1 MLEQLTLAF
10 KVIGDGLDSL
20 KKIDAQIDALKNSM
34 NNAKNSINSA
44 FSGLKS
50 KINSVKQSIISFKNK
65 ISSTFSALKAKIVAN
80 FPAISKLRNGFIG
93 LRRGLGNFGNYA
105 QQQFQN
111 SQNKASSFWR
121 ILRRIAATLAAG
133 FTIKTAIEG
142 AGNIE
147 QYRNTLETVLKDS
160 DMARKKLAWA
170 SRFANKTPF
179 ETEEVVGGMT
189 KLQSYGIEGDRILKT
204 TNRTYLEMIGDM
216 ASGMGK
222 SFDQA
227 IEAIA
232 DARTGE
238 LERLKEFGITK
249 NMIAEFGKS
258 KGLEI
263 FNSKGQINDLEL
275 FNKTLFEMMDSRF
288 GGAMEKQAK
297 TFKGGLSTISG
308 AAKSALSTLAGV
320 NEFGDIVENSP
331 FQILRD
337 KVIIPFA
344 NTLVRLQEDGTFTR
358 WAENLS
364 NIFGEIINVGGKVID
379 FIVKWKEVLIPLAS
393 AFTGMLV
400 IHEVVKGIGALKN
413 AMSFT
418 MNSYMLAIGAAI
430 TIGVLL
436 YRNWDLI
443 KAKLATLWGSI
454 KAFGVK
460 IKDFFIKIWE
470 KIKSFGKALWD
481 LGKKM
486 FMLFTPFGLI
496 ITIGKLVIENW
507 DLIKAKLAALWG
519 SIKAFGVKIKDFFV
533 KIWEKIKAF
542 GKALWDI
549 GKKMFMLFT
558 PFGLIIRVGKLII
571 ENWDLIKA
579 KLAALWGSIKAF
591 GVKIKDFFVKI
602 WEKIKAFGKA
612 LWDIGKK
619 MFMLFTPFGLIIRVG
634 KLIIENWDLIKA
646 KLAALWGSI
655 KAFGVKIK
663 DFFIKIW
670 EKIKDFGKALW
681 DVGKKMFMLFTPF
694 GLIITIGKLVIENWD
709 LIKAKFKELGSYL
722 YNKILDIG
730 NFFVGLR
737 DKAVDIFFKLIDKL
751 KEVWETMKST
761 AASAFDFI
769 LDYVAKIWENI
780 KGFFSNLGQK
790 IKSLPG
796 ISWFFDDSGE
806 KKATTERVYFEDTPV
821 VDGTHKTGLDYVPFD
836 GYIAELHKGE
846 RVLTAEE
853 NNAYSSTESNEFSN
867 TSNSVNT
874 KNSNKSDKKVIL
886 NLTINMPTTKAET
899 DWNRVGEIIVEK
911 LEDFMLQNEIA
922 KGDI

>member
-1 MLEQLTLAF
+1 
-10 KVIGDGLDSL
+10 
-20 KKIDAQIDALKNSM
+20 
-34 NNAKNSINSA
+34 
-44 FSGLKS
+44 
-50 KINSVKQSIISFKNK
+50 
-65 ISSTFSALKAKIVAN
+65 
-80 FPAISKLRNGFIG
+80 
-93 LRRGLGNFGNYA
+93 
-105 QQQFQN
+105 
-111 SQNKASSFWR
+111 
-121 ILRRIAATLAAG
+121 
-133 FTIKTAIEG
+133 
-142 AGNIE
+142 
-147 QYRNTLETVLKDS
+147 
-160 DMARKKLAWA
+160 
-170 SRFANKTPF
+170 
-179 ETEEVVGGMT
+179 
-189 KLQSYGIEGDRILKT
+189 
-204 TNRTYLEMIGDM
+204 MIGDM

-263 FNSKGQINDLEL
+263 FNNKGQINDLEL

-308 AAKSALSTLAGV
+308 ATKSALSTLAGV

-418 MNSYMLAIGAAI
+418 MNPYMLAIGAAI

-470 KIKSFGKALWD
+470 KIKAFGKALWD
-481 LGKKM
+481 VGKKM

-519 SIKAFGVKIKDFFV
+519 SIKAFGVKIKDFFI
-533 KIWEKIKAF
+533 KIWEKIKA
-542 GKALWDI
+542 
-549 GKKMFMLFT
+549 
-558 PFGLIIRVGKLII
+558 
-571 ENWDLIKA
+571 
-579 KLAALWGSIKAF
+579 
-591 GVKIKDFFVKI
+591 
-602 WEKIKAFGKA
+602 
-612 LWDIGKK
+612 
-619 MFMLFTPFGLIIRVG
+619 
-634 KLIIENWDLIKA
+634 
-646 KLAALWGSI
+646 
-655 KAFGVKIK
+655 
-663 DFFIKIW
+663 
-670 EKIKDFGKALW
+670 FGKALW

-694 GLIITIGKLVIENWD
+694 GLIITVGKLIIENWD
-709 LIKAKFKELGSYL
+709 LIKAKFAELGSYL
-722 YNKILDIG
+722 YNKIIDIG
-730 NFFVGLR
+730 NFFIGLK
-737 DKAVDIFFKLIDKL
+737 DKVVDVFFNLIDKL

-769 LDYVAKIWENI
+769 LDYVAKIWESI
-780 KGFFSNLGQK
+780 KGFFSGLGEK

-796 ISWFFDDSGE
+796 ISWFFSDS
-806 KKATTERVYFEDTPV
+806 KKKNTNSPMI
-821 VDGTHKTGLDYVPFD
+821 DGTHKTGLDYVPFD
-836 GYIAELHKGE
+836 GYIAELHRGE

-853 NNAYSSTESNEFSN
+853 NNVYSSAESNEFSN

-874 KNSNKSDKKVIL
+874 KNSNKSDKKIIL
-886 NLTINMPTTKAET
+886 NLTVNMSGTKEM
-899 DWNRVGEIIVEK
+899 DWNRIGEMIVEK
-911 LEDFMLQNEIA
+911 LEDLMLQNEIA
-922 KGDI
+922 KGEI

>member
-1 MLEQLTLAF
+1 MLEQLSLVF
-10 KVIGDGLDSL
+10 KVVGNGQVTLNQISSQIGN
-20 KKIDAQIDALKNSM
+20 LKNNMS
-34 NNAKNSINSA
+34 NFKNSVSSTFGN
-44 FSGLKS
+44 LKS
-50 KINSVKQSIISFKNK
+50 SIGSVKQSLVAFKNK
-65 ISSTFSALKAKIVAN
+65 ISTTFNALKAKITAN
-80 FPAISKLRNGFIG
+80 FPAIGKIRNGFIS
-93 LRRGLGNFGNYA
+93 LRRSLGNFGNYA
-105 QQQFQN
+105 QQQFQK
-111 SQNKASSFWR
+111 SKEKASTLLSV
-121 ILRRIAATLAAG
+121 LKRIATALAAG
-133 FTIKTAIEG
+133 FTIKTAIDG
-142 AGNIE
+142 AGNIG

-160 DMARKKLAWA
+160 DTARRKLAWA
-170 SRFANKTPF
+170 SRFANRTPF
-179 ETEEVVGGMT
+179 ETNEVLSGMT
-189 KLQSYGIEGDRILKT
+189 KLQSYGIEGDRVLKT

-263 FNSKGQINDLEL
+263 FNNKGQINDLEL

-308 AAKSALSTLAGV
+308 ATKSALSTLAGV

-418 MNSYMLAIGAAI
+418 MNPYMLAIGAAI

-470 KIKSFGKALWD
+470 KIKA
-481 LGKKM
+481 
-486 FMLFTPFGLI
+486 
-496 ITIGKLVIENW
+496 
-507 DLIKAKLAALWG
+507 
-519 SIKAFGVKIKDFFV
+519 
-533 KIWEKIKAF
+533 
-542 GKALWDI
+542 
-549 GKKMFMLFT
+549 
-558 PFGLIIRVGKLII
+558 
-571 ENWDLIKA
+571 
-579 KLAALWGSIKAF
+579 
-591 GVKIKDFFVKI
+591 
-602 WEKIKAFGKA
+602 
-612 LWDIGKK
+612 
-619 MFMLFTPFGLIIRVG
+619 
-634 KLIIENWDLIKA
+634 
-646 KLAALWGSI
+646 
-655 KAFGVKIK
+655 
-663 DFFIKIW
+663 
-670 EKIKDFGKALW
+670 FGKALW

-709 LIKAKFKELGSYL
+709 LIKAKFAELGSYL
-722 YNKILDIG
+722 YNKIIDIG
-730 NFFVGLR
+730 NFFIGLK
-737 DKAVDIFFKLIDKL
+737 DKVVDVFFNLIDKL

-769 LDYVAKIWENI
+769 VAKIWESI
-780 KGFFSNLGQK
+780 KGFFSGLGEK

-796 ISWFFDDSGE
+796 ISWFFSDSE
-806 KKATTERVYFEDTPV
+806 KKNTNVPMI
-821 VDGTHKTGLDYVPFD
+821 DGTHKTGLDYVPFD
-836 GYIAELHKGE
+836 GYIAELHRGE

-853 NNAYSSTESNEFSN
+853 NNAYSSSESNEFSN

-874 KNSNKSDKKVIL
+874 KNSNKSDKKIIL
-886 NLTINMPTTKAET
+886 NLTVNMSGTKEM
-899 DWNRVGEIIVEK
+899 DWNRIGEMIVEK
-911 LEDFMLQNEIA
+911 LEDLMLQNEIA
-922 KGDI
+922 KGEI

>member
-20 KKIDAQIDALKNSM
+20 KKIDAQIDALKNNMS
-34 NNAKNSINSA
+34 NAKNSISSA
-44 FSGLKS
+44 FSSL
-50 KINSVKQSIISFKNK
+50 KNK
-65 ISSTFSALKAKIVAN
+65 ISSVKQNLTNLKSKISSTFNTLKTKIIAN
-80 FPAISKLRNGFIG
+80 FPIISRLKNGFKG
-93 LRRGLGNFGNYA
+93 LKRRLGNFGNYA
-105 QQQFQN
+105 QQQFEN
-111 SQNKASSFWR
+111 SKNKANTF
-121 ILRRIAATLAAG
+121 LGVLKRIATTLAAG

-142 AGNIE
+142 AANIE
-147 QYRNTLETVLKDS
+147 QYRNTLETVLKDPNV
-160 DMARKKLAWA
+160 ARKKLAWA

-227 IEAIA
+227 IEAVA

-344 NTLVRLQEDGTFTR
+344 NTLVKLQEDGTFTR

-364 NIFGEIINVGGKVID
+364 NIFGEIINIGGKVID

-393 AFTGMLV
+393 AIAGIFV
-400 IHEVVKGIGALKN
+400 INKIIVLIGALKT
-413 AMSFT
+413 ALAGFSF
-418 MNSYMLAIGAAI
+418 NPIMLGIGAVIA
-430 TIGVLL
+430 IGVLL

-443 KAKLATLWGSI
+443 KAKLAALWERI
-454 KAFGVK
+454 KAFG
-460 IKDFFIKIWE
+460 
-470 KIKSFGKALWD
+470 A
-481 LGKKM
+481 
-486 FMLFTPFGLI
+486 
-496 ITIGKLVIENW
+496 
-507 DLIKAKLAALWG
+507 
-519 SIKAFGVKIKDFFV
+519 KIKDFFV

-558 PFGLIIRVGKLII
+558 PFGLII
-571 ENWDLIKA
+571 
-579 KLAALWGSIKAF
+579 
-591 GVKIKDFFVKI
+591 
-602 WEKIKAFGKA
+602 
-612 LWDIGKK
+612 
-619 MFMLFTPFGLIIRVG
+619 
-634 KLIIENWDLIKA
+634 
-646 KLAALWGSI
+646 
-655 KAFGVKIK
+655 
-663 DFFIKIW
+663 
-670 EKIKDFGKALW
+670 
-681 DVGKKMFMLFTPF
+681 
-694 GLIITIGKLVIENWD
+694 TIGKLVIENWD
-709 LIKAKFKELGSYL
+709 LIKAKFSELAGYL
-722 YNKILDIG
+722 YNKIIDIG
-730 NFFVGLR
+730 NFFIGLK

-751 KEVWETMKST
+751 KEVWEIMKST

-806 KKATTERVYFEDTPV
+806 KKTTTERVYFEDTPV
-821 VDGTHKTGLDYVPFD
+821 IDGTHKTGLDYVPFD

-853 NNAYSSTESNEFSN
+853 NNAYSNVENNSFSDIKSST
-867 TSNSVNT
+867 NT
-874 KNSNKSDKKVIL
+874 KNSNKTDKRVIL
-886 NLTINMPTTKAET
+886 NLTINMPTTTKAET

>member
-34 NNAKNSINSA
+34 NNTKNSISSA
-44 FSGLKS
+44 FSSLKN
-50 KINSVKQSIISFKNK
+50 KISSVKQSIVNFKNK
-65 ISSTFSALKAKIVAN
+65 IKSTFNTVKAKIIAN
-80 FPAISKLRNGFIG
+80 FPVISKLRSGFNG
-93 LRRGLGNFGNYA
+93 LRNRIGRFGNYA
-105 QQQFQN
+105 QRQFEASQQ
-111 SQNKASSFWR
+111 KANTFFG
-121 ILRRIAATLAAG
+121 IIKRIAGALAAG

-142 AGNIE
+142 AANIE
-147 QYRNTLETVLKDS
+147 QYRNTLETVLKDPN
-160 DMARKKLAWA
+160 MARKKLAWA
-170 SRFANKTPF
+170 NRFANKTPF

-227 IEAIA
+227 IEAVA

-249 NMIAEFGKS
+249 NMIADFGKS

-263 FNSKGQINDLEL
+263 FNNKGQIKDMEL

-308 AAKSALSTLAGV
+308 AMKSTLSTLAGV

-344 NTLVRLQEDGTFTR
+344 NTLVRLQEDGTFTK
-358 WAENLS
+358 WAENIS
-364 NIFGEIINVGGKVID
+364 NVFGEIINVGGKVID

-418 MNSYMLAIGAAI
+418 MNPYMLAIGAAI

-443 KAKLATLWGSI
+443 KAKLISL
-454 KAFGVK
+454 
-460 IKDFFIKIWE
+460 WE
-470 KIKSFGKALWD
+470 KIKGFVKVFL
-481 LGKKM
+481 
-486 FMLFTPFGLI
+486 LFSGIGLI
-496 ITIGKLVIENW
+496 IKLGQLLVKNW
-507 DLIKAKLAALWG
+507 DLIKAKLASLW
-519 SIKAFGVKIKDFFV
+519 A
-533 KIWEKIKAF
+533 KIKAF
-542 GKALWDI
+542 AKVLWDI
-549 GKKMFMLFT
+549 GKKIFMWLS
-558 PFGLIIRVGKLII
+558 PIGLIITVGKLII
-571 ENWDLIKA
+571 ENWDLIK
-579 KLAALWGSIKAF
+579 
-591 GVKIKDFFVKI
+591 
-602 WEKIKAFGKA
+602 GKFA
-612 LWDIGKK
+612 
-619 MFMLFTPFGLIIRVG
+619 
-634 KLIIENWDLIKA
+634 
-646 KLAALWGSI
+646 
-655 KAFGVKIK
+655 
-663 DFFIKIW
+663 
-670 EKIKDFGKALW
+670 
-681 DVGKKMFMLFTPF
+681 
-694 GLIITIGKLVIENWD
+694 
-709 LIKAKFKELGSYL
+709 ELGSYL
-722 YNKILDIG
+722 YNKIIDIG
-730 NFFVGLR
+730 NFFIGLK
-737 DKAVDIFFKLIDKL
+737 DKVVDVFFNLIDKL
-751 KEVWETMKST
+751 KEVWETMKSN

-769 LDYVAKIWENI
+769 LDYVAEIWKNI
-780 KGFFSNLGQK
+780 KGFFSNLGEK

-796 ISWFFDDSGE
+796 ISWFFDDSRE
-806 KKATTERVYFEDTPV
+806 KKTKERVYFEDTPV
-821 VDGTHKTGLDYVPFD
+821 IDGTHKTGLDYVPFD

-853 NNAYSSTESNEFSN
+853 NNAYSNVENNSFSDIKSST
-867 TSNSVNT
+867 NT
-874 KNSNKSDKKVIL
+874 KNSNKTDKKVIL

>member
-34 NNAKNSINSA
+34 NNAKNSISSA
-44 FSGLKS
+44 FNGLKS
-50 KINSVKQSIISFKNK
+50 KINSVKQSIVNFKNK
-65 ISSTFSALKAKIVAN
+65 ISSTFSALKAKIMAN

-111 SQNKASSFWR
+111 SKEKANSF
-121 ILRRIAATLAAG
+121 LGVLKRIAATLAAG
-133 FTIKTAIEG
+133 FTLKTAIEG

-160 DMARKKLAWA
+160 NMARKKLAWA

-227 IEAIA
+227 IEAVA

-263 FNSKGQINDLEL
+263 FNNKGQIQDLEL
-275 FNKTLFEMMDSRF
+275 FNKTLFEMMNSRF

-297 TFKGGLSTISG
+297 TFRGGLSTISG

-344 NTLVRLQEDGTFTR
+344 NTLIKLQENGTFTR

-393 AFTGMLV
+393 AIAGIFV
-400 IHEVVKGIGALKN
+400 INKIIVLIGALKT
-413 AMSFT
+413 ALAGFSF
-418 MNSYMLAIGAAI
+418 NPIMLGIGAVIA
-430 TIGVLL
+430 IGVLL

-443 KAKLATLWGSI
+443 KAKLISL
-454 KAFGVK
+454 
-460 IKDFFIKIWE
+460 WE
-470 KIKSFGKALWD
+470 KIKGFVKVFL
-481 LGKKM
+481 
-486 FMLFTPFGLI
+486 LFSGIGLI
-496 ITIGKLVIENW
+496 IKLGQLLVKNW
-507 DLIKAKLAALWG
+507 DLIKAKLASLW
-519 SIKAFGVKIKDFFV
+519 A
-533 KIWEKIKAF
+533 KIKAF

-549 GKKMFMLFT
+549 GKKIFMWLS
-558 PFGLIIRVGKLII
+558 PIGLIITVGKLII
-571 ENWDLIKA
+571 Q
-579 KLAALWGSIKAF
+579 
-591 GVKIKDFFVKI
+591 
-602 WEKIKAFGKA
+602 
-612 LWDIGKK
+612 
-619 MFMLFTPFGLIIRVG
+619 
-634 KLIIENWDLIKA
+634 
-646 KLAALWGSI
+646 
-655 KAFGVKIK
+655 
-663 DFFIKIW
+663 
-670 EKIKDFGKALW
+670 
-681 DVGKKMFMLFTPF
+681 
-694 GLIITIGKLVIENWD
+694 NWD
-709 LIKAKFKELGSYL
+709 LIKAKFSELGSYL

-730 NFFVGLR
+730 NFFIGLK
-737 DKAVDIFFKLIDKL
+737 DKAVDVFFKLIDKL

-796 ISWFFDDSGE
+796 ISWFFDDSG
-806 KKATTERVYFEDTPV
+806 KKNATTERVYFEDTPV
-821 VDGTHKTGLDYVPFD
+821 IDGTHKTGLDYVPFD

-853 NNAYSSTESNEFSN
+853 NNTYSNIENNSFSDIKSST
-867 TSNSVNT
+867 NS
-874 KNSNKSDKKVIL
+874 KRSSKSDKKVIL

>member
-1 MLEQLTLAF
+1 MFEQLTLAF

-34 NNAKNSINSA
+34 NTAKNSISSA
-44 FSGLKS
+44 FSGLKN
-50 KINSVKQSIISFKNK
+50 KINSVKQSIVNFKNK
-65 ISSTFSALKAKIVAN
+65 ISSTFSTLKAKIVAN

-111 SQNKASSFWR
+111 SKEKANSF
-121 ILRRIAATLAAG
+121 LGVLKRIATTLAAG
-133 FTIKTAIEG
+133 FTLKTAIEG

-160 DMARKKLAWA
+160 NKARKKLAWA

-227 IEAIA
+227 IEAVA

-344 NTLVRLQEDGTFTR
+344 NTLIKLQENGTFTR

-364 NIFGEIINVGGKVID
+364 NIFGEIINIGGKVID

-393 AFTGMLV
+393 AITGLFV
-400 IHEVVKGIGALKN
+400 INKVIVLIGALKT
-413 AMSFT
+413 ALSPFSF
-418 MNSYMLAIGAAI
+418 NPIMLGIGAVIA
-430 TIGVLL
+430 IGVLL

-443 KAKLATLWGSI
+443 KEKLISL
-454 KAFGVK
+454 
-460 IKDFFIKIWE
+460 WE
-470 KIKSFGKALWD
+470 KIKGFVKVFL
-481 LGKKM
+481 
-486 FMLFTPFGLI
+486 LFSGIGLI
-496 ITIGKLVIENW
+496 IKLGQLLVKNW
-507 DLIKAKLAALWG
+507 DLIKAKLASLW
-519 SIKAFGVKIKDFFV
+519 A
-533 KIWEKIKAF
+533 KIKAF
-542 GKALWDI
+542 AKALWDI
-549 GKKMFMLFT
+549 GKKIFMWLS
-558 PFGLIIRVGKLII
+558 PIGLIITVGKLII
-571 ENWDLIKA
+571 Q
-579 KLAALWGSIKAF
+579 
-591 GVKIKDFFVKI
+591 
-602 WEKIKAFGKA
+602 
-612 LWDIGKK
+612 
-619 MFMLFTPFGLIIRVG
+619 
-634 KLIIENWDLIKA
+634 
-646 KLAALWGSI
+646 
-655 KAFGVKIK
+655 
-663 DFFIKIW
+663 
-670 EKIKDFGKALW
+670 
-681 DVGKKMFMLFTPF
+681 
-694 GLIITIGKLVIENWD
+694 NWD
-709 LIKAKFKELGSYL
+709 LIKAKFTELGSYL

-737 DKAVDIFFKLIDKL
+737 DKDVDIFFKLIDKL

-806 KKATTERVYFEDTPV
+806 KKTTTERVYFEDTPV
-821 VDGTHKTGLDYVPFD
+821 IDGTHKTGLDYVPFD

-853 NNAYSSTESNEFSN
+853 NNAYSNVENNSFSDIKSST
-867 TSNSVNT
+867 NT
-874 KNSNKSDKKVIL
+874 KNSNKTDKRVIL
-886 NLTINMPTTKAET
+886 NLTINMPTTTKAET
-899 DWNRVGEIIVEK
+899 DWNRVGEMIVEK

>member
-34 NNAKNSINSA
+34 NNTKNSISSA
-44 FSGLKS
+44 FSSLKN
-50 KINSVKQSIISFKNK
+50 KISSVKQSIVNFKNK
-65 ISSTFSALKAKIVAN
+65 IKSTFNTLKAKIIAN
-80 FPAISKLRNGFIG
+80 FPVISKLRSGFNGLKNRIG
-93 LRRGLGNFGNYA
+93 RFGNYA
-105 QQQFQN
+105 QRQFEASQQ
-111 SQNKASSFWR
+111 KANTFFG
-121 ILRRIAATLAAG
+121 IIKRIAGALAAG

-142 AGNIE
+142 AANIE
-147 QYRNTLETVLKDS
+147 QYRNTLETVLKDPN
-160 DMARKKLAWA
+160 MARKKLAWA
-170 SRFANKTPF
+170 NRFANKTPF

-227 IEAIA
+227 IEAVA

-263 FNSKGQINDLEL
+263 FNNKGQIKDMEL

-308 AAKSALSTLAGV
+308 AMKSTLSTLAGV

-364 NIFGEIINVGGKVID
+364 SIFGEIISWGEKIIN
-379 FIVKWKEVLIPLAS
+379 FIVDWKEVLIPLAS
-393 AFTGMLV
+393 ALAGLFIINKV
-400 IHEVVKGIGALKN
+400 IVLIGALKT
-413 AMSFT
+413 ALSTFSF
-418 MNSYMLAIGAAI
+418 NPIMLAIGAVIA
-430 TIGVLL
+430 IGVLL

-443 KAKLATLWGSI
+443 KAKLASLWGSI

-470 KIKSFGKALWD
+470 KIKS
-481 LGKKM
+481 
-486 FMLFTPFGLI
+486 
-496 ITIGKLVIENW
+496 
-507 DLIKAKLAALWG
+507 
-519 SIKAFGVKIKDFFV
+519 
-533 KIWEKIKAF
+533 
-542 GKALWDI
+542 
-549 GKKMFMLFT
+549 
-558 PFGLIIRVGKLII
+558 
-571 ENWDLIKA
+571 
-579 KLAALWGSIKAF
+579 
-591 GVKIKDFFVKI
+591 
-602 WEKIKAFGKA
+602 
-612 LWDIGKK
+612 
-619 MFMLFTPFGLIIRVG
+619 
-634 KLIIENWDLIKA
+634 
-646 KLAALWGSI
+646 
-655 KAFGVKIK
+655 
-663 DFFIKIW
+663 
-670 EKIKDFGKALW
+670 FGKALW

-709 LIKAKFKELGSYL
+709 LIKAKFSELTGYL
-722 YNKILDIG
+722 YNKIIDIG
-730 NFFVGLR
+730 NFFIGLK
-737 DKAVDIFFKLIDKL
+737 DKAVDVFFKLIDKL

-761 AASAFDFI
+761 ATSAFDFI

-796 ISWFFDDSGE
+796 ISWFFDDSG
-806 KKATTERVYFEDTPV
+806 KKNATAERVYFEDTPV
-821 VDGTHKTGLDYVPFD
+821 IDGTHKTGLDYVPFD

-853 NNAYSSTESNEFSN
+853 NNTYSNIENNSFSDIKSST
-867 TSNSVNT
+867 NS
-874 KNSNKSDKKVIL
+874 KKSSKSDKKVIL

>member
-1 MLEQLTLAF
+1 MLEQLSLNF

-20 KKIDAQIDALKNSM
+20 KKIDAQINTLKNSM
-34 NNAKNSINSA
+34 NNTKNSISSA
-44 FSGLKS
+44 FSSL
-50 KINSVKQSIISFKNK
+50 KNK
-65 ISSTFSALKAKIVAN
+65 ISSVKQNLTNLKSKISSTFNTLKTKIIAN
-80 FPAISKLRNGFIG
+80 FPIISRLKNGFKG
-93 LRRGLGNFGNYA
+93 LKRRLGNFGNYA
-105 QQQFQN
+105 QQQFEN
-111 SQNKASSFWR
+111 SKNKANTF
-121 ILRRIAATLAAG
+121 LGVLKRIATTLAAG

-142 AGNIE
+142 AANIE
-147 QYRNTLETVLKDS
+147 QYRNTLETVLKDPNV
-160 DMARKKLAWA
+160 ARKKLAWA

-189 KLQSYGIEGDRILKT
+189 KLQSYGIEGDRVLKT

-227 IEAIA
+227 IEAVA

-263 FNSKGQINDLEL
+263 FNNKGQIQDLEL

-308 AAKSALSTLAGV
+308 AMKSTLSTLAGV

-344 NTLVRLQEDGTFTR
+344 NTLVRLQEDGTFTK
-358 WAENLS
+358 WAENIS
-364 NIFGEIINVGGKVID
+364 NVFGEIINVGGKVID

-418 MNSYMLAIGAAI
+418 MNPYMLAIGAAI

-443 KAKLATLWGSI
+443 KAKLAALWESI
-454 KAFGVK
+454 KAFG
-460 IKDFFIKIWE
+460 
-470 KIKSFGKALWD
+470 A
-481 LGKKM
+481 
-486 FMLFTPFGLI
+486 
-496 ITIGKLVIENW
+496 
-507 DLIKAKLAALWG
+507 
-519 SIKAFGVKIKDFFV
+519 KIKDFFV

-579 KLAALWGSIKAF
+579 KFISVFISISSFLKGTWGGIKEKF
-591 GVKIKDFFVKI
+591 SELGVYFYSKLQTMGNFFVDLKDKVVATFNKLI
-602 WEKIKAFGKA
+602 NKLKSIFEKIKSTFSS
-612 LWDIGKK
+612 I
-619 MFMLFTPFGLIIRVG
+619 FTSISSFLKGTWG
-634 KLIIENWDLIKA
+634 GIK
-646 KLAALWGSI
+646 
-655 KAFGVKIK
+655 
-663 DFFIKIW
+663 
-670 EKIKDFGKALW
+670 EKFS
-681 DVGKKMFMLFTPF
+681 
-694 GLIITIGKLVIENWD
+694 
-709 LIKAKFKELGSYL
+709 ELGVYFYSKL
-722 YNKILDIG
+722 QTIG
-730 NFFVGLR
+730 NFFVGLKDKVVGIFNKLINKLKSIWEKIKSTFSSVFNYISNFLKDTWEGIKTKFSELGTYFYSKLQTIGNFFIGLK

-806 KKATTERVYFEDTPV
+806 KKTTTERVYFEDTPV
-821 VDGTHKTGLDYVPFD
+821 IDGTHKIGLDYVPFD

-853 NNAYSSTESNEFSN
+853 NNAYSNVENNSFLDIKSST
-867 TSNSVNT
+867 NT
-874 KNSNKSDKKVIL
+874 KNSNKTDKRVIL
-886 NLTINMPTTKAET
+886 NLTINMPTTTKAET

>member
-34 NNAKNSINSA
+34 NNTKNSISSA
-44 FSGLKS
+44 FSSLKN
-50 KINSVKQSIISFKNK
+50 KISSVKQSIVNFKNK
-65 ISSTFSALKAKIVAN
+65 IKSTFNTLKAKIIAN
-80 FPAISKLRNGFIG
+80 FPVISKLRSGFNG
-93 LRRGLGNFGNYA
+93 LRNRIGRFGNYA
-105 QQQFQN
+105 QRQFEASQQ
-111 SQNKASSFWR
+111 KANTFFG
-121 ILRRIAATLAAG
+121 IIKRIAGALAAG

-142 AGNIE
+142 AANIE
-147 QYRNTLETVLKDS
+147 QYRNTLETVLKDPN
-160 DMARKKLAWA
+160 MARKKLAWA
-170 SRFANKTPF
+170 NRFANKTPF

-227 IEAIA
+227 IEAVA

-249 NMIAEFGKS
+249 NMIADFGKN

-263 FNSKGQINDLEL
+263 FNNKGQIKDMEL

-308 AAKSALSTLAGV
+308 AMKSMLSTLAGV

-344 NTLVRLQEDGTFTR
+344 NTLVRLQEDGTFTK
-358 WAENLS
+358 WAENIS
-364 NIFGEIINVGGKVID
+364 NVFGEIINVGGKVID

-418 MNSYMLAIGAAI
+418 MNPYMLAIGAAI

-443 KAKLATLWGSI
+443 KAKLISL
-454 KAFGVK
+454 
-460 IKDFFIKIWE
+460 WE
-470 KIKSFGKALWD
+470 KIKGFVKVFL
-481 LGKKM
+481 
-486 FMLFTPFGLI
+486 LFSGIGLI
-496 ITIGKLVIENW
+496 IKLGQLLVKNW
-507 DLIKAKLAALWG
+507 DLIKAKLASLWT
-519 SIKAFGVKIKDFFV
+519 
-533 KIWEKIKAF
+533 KIKAF
-542 GKALWDI
+542 AKALWDI
-549 GKKMFMLFT
+549 GKKIFMWLS
-558 PFGLIIRVGKLII
+558 PIGLIITIGKLII

-579 KLAALWGSIKAF
+579 KFSELAG
-591 GVKIKDFFVKI
+591 
-602 WEKIKAFGKA
+602 
-612 LWDIGKK
+612 
-619 MFMLFTPFGLIIRVG
+619 
-634 KLIIENWDLIKA
+634 
-646 KLAALWGSI
+646 
-655 KAFGVKIK
+655 
-663 DFFIKIW
+663 
-670 EKIKDFGKALW
+670 
-681 DVGKKMFMLFTPF
+681 
-694 GLIITIGKLVIENWD
+694 
-709 LIKAKFKELGSYL
+709 YL
-722 YNKILDIG
+722 YNKIIDIG
-730 NFFVGLR
+730 NFFIGLK
-737 DKAVDIFFKLIDKL
+737 DKAVDVFFKLIDKL

-780 KGFFSNLGQK
+780 KGFFLNLGQK

-806 KKATTERVYFEDTPV
+806 KKTTTERVYFEDTPV

-836 GYIAELHKGE
+836 GYIAELHRGE

-853 NNAYSSTESNEFSN
+853 NNAYSNVENNSFSDVKTSTSS
-867 TSNSVNT
+867 
-874 KNSNKSDKKVIL
+874 KNSNKSDRKVIL
-886 NLTINMPTTKAET
+886 NLTINMPTTPKVET
-899 DWNRVGEIIVEK
+899 DWNRVGEIIAEK

>member
-20 KKIDAQIDALKNSM
+20 KKIDVQIDALKNSM
-34 NNAKNSINSA
+34 NNAKNSISSA
-44 FSGLKS
+44 FSSLKS
-50 KINSVKQSIISFKNK
+50 KINSVKQSIINFKNK
-65 ISSTFSALKAKIVAN
+65 ISSTFSALKAKITAN
-80 FPAISKLRNGFIG
+80 FPAISKLRNGFIA

-111 SQNKASSFWR
+111 SKEKANSF
-121 ILRRIAATLAAG
+121 LGVLKRIATTLAAG
-133 FTIKTAIEG
+133 FTLKTAIEG

-189 KLQSYGIEGDRILKT
+189 KLQSYGIEGDRVLKT

-263 FNSKGQINDLEL
+263 FNNKGQINDLEL

-297 TFKGGLSTISG
+297 TFRGGLSTISG

-337 KVIIPFA
+337 RVIIPLA
-344 NTLVRLQEDGTFTR
+344 NTLVKFQEDGTFTR

-364 NIFGEIINVGGKVID
+364 SIFGELISWGEKIIN
-379 FIVKWKEVLIPLAS
+379 FIVKWKEILIPLAS
-393 AFTGMLV
+393 AIAGLFV
-400 IHEVVKGIGALKN
+400 INKVIVLIGALKT
-413 AMSFT
+413 ALAALSF
-418 MNSYMLAIGAAI
+418 NPIMLAIGAVIA
-430 TIGVLL
+430 IGVLL
-436 YRNWDLI
+436 YRNWDLV
-443 KAKLATLWGSI
+443 KEKLISL
-454 KAFGVK
+454 
-460 IKDFFIKIWE
+460 WE
-470 KIKSFGKALWD
+470 KIKGFVKVFL
-481 LGKKM
+481 
-486 FMLFTPFGLI
+486 LFSGIGLI
-496 ITIGKLVIENW
+496 IKLGQLLIEN
-507 DLIKAKLAALWG
+507 
-519 SIKAFGVKIKDFFV
+519 
-533 KIWEKIKAF
+533 WEKIKAKLSSLWDKIKAF
-542 GKALWDI
+542 AKALWDI
-549 GKKMFMLFT
+549 GKKIFIWLS
-558 PFGLIIRVGKLII
+558 PIGLIITVGKLII

-579 KLAALWGSIKAF
+579 KFA
-591 GVKIKDFFVKI
+591 
-602 WEKIKAFGKA
+602 
-612 LWDIGKK
+612 
-619 MFMLFTPFGLIIRVG
+619 
-634 KLIIENWDLIKA
+634 
-646 KLAALWGSI
+646 
-655 KAFGVKIK
+655 
-663 DFFIKIW
+663 
-670 EKIKDFGKALW
+670 
-681 DVGKKMFMLFTPF
+681 
-694 GLIITIGKLVIENWD
+694 
-709 LIKAKFKELGSYL
+709 ELGSYL
-722 YNKILDIG
+722 YNKIIDIG
-730 NFFVGLR
+730 NFFIGLK
-737 DKAVDIFFKLIDKL
+737 DKVVDVFFNLIDKL

-769 LDYVAKIWENI
+769 LDYVAKIWESI
-780 KGFFSNLGQK
+780 KGFFSGLGEK

-796 ISWFFDDSGE
+796 ISWFFSDSE
-806 KKATTERVYFEDTPV
+806 KKNTNSAMI
-821 VDGTHKTGLDYVPFD
+821 DGTHKTGLDYVPFD
-836 GYIAELHKGE
+836 GYIAELHRGE

-853 NNAYSSTESNEFSN
+853 NNAYSNSESNDFSSI
-867 TSNSVNT
+867 SNSTNT
-874 KNSNKSDKKVIL
+874 KNFNKSDKKIIL
-886 NLTINMPTTKAET
+886 NLTINMSGAKEM
-899 DWNRVGEIIVEK
+899 DWNRVSEMIVEK
-911 LEDFMLQNEIA
+911 LEDLMLQNEIA
-922 KGDI
+922 KGEI

>member
-34 NNAKNSINSA
+34 NTAKNSISSA
-44 FSGLKS
+44 FSGLKN
-50 KINSVKQSIISFKNK
+50 KINSVKQSIVNFKNK

-80 FPAISKLRNGFIG
+80 FPAILKLRNGFIG

-111 SQNKASSFWR
+111 SREKANSF
-121 ILRRIAATLAAG
+121 LGVLKRIATTLAAG
-133 FTIKTAIEG
+133 FTLKTAIEG

-227 IEAIA
+227 IEAVA

-249 NMIAEFGKS
+249 NMIADFGKS

-263 FNSKGQINDLEL
+263 FNNKGQIKDMEL

-297 TFKGGLSTISG
+297 TFRGGLSTISG

-358 WAENLS
+358 WAENLA
-364 NIFGEIINVGGKVID
+364 NIFGEIINIGGKVID

-393 AFTGMLV
+393 AITGLFV
-400 IHEVVKGIGALKN
+400 INKIIVLIGALKT
-413 AMSFT
+413 ALAAFSF
-418 MNSYMLAIGAAI
+418 NPIMLGIGAVIA
-430 TIGVLL
+430 IGVLL

-443 KAKLATLWGSI
+443 KAKFISVFISISSFLKGTWGGIKEKFSELGVYFYSKLQTMGNFFVDLKDKVVATFNKLINKLKSI
-454 KAFGVK
+454 F
-460 IKDFFIKIWE
+460 E
-470 KIKSFGKALWD
+470 KIKSTFSSI
-481 LGKKM
+481 
-486 FMLFTPFGLI
+486 FTSISSFLKG
-496 ITIGKLVIENW
+496 TWGG
-507 DLIKAKLAALWG
+507 IK
-519 SIKAFGVKIKDFFV
+519 
-533 KIWEKIKAF
+533 EKF
-542 GKALWDI
+542 
-549 GKKMFMLFT
+549 
-558 PFGLIIRVGKLII
+558 
-571 ENWDLIKA
+571 
-579 KLAALWGSIKAF
+579 S
-591 GVKIKDFFVKI
+591 
-602 WEKIKAFGKA
+602 
-612 LWDIGKK
+612 
-619 MFMLFTPFGLIIRVG
+619 
-634 KLIIENWDLIKA
+634 
-646 KLAALWGSI
+646 
-655 KAFGVKIK
+655 
-663 DFFIKIW
+663 
-670 EKIKDFGKALW
+670 
-681 DVGKKMFMLFTPF
+681 
-694 GLIITIGKLVIENWD
+694 
-709 LIKAKFKELGSYL
+709 ELGVYFYSKL
-722 YNKILDIG
+722 QTIG
-730 NFFVGLR
+730 NFFVGLKDKVVGIFNKLINKLKSIWEKIKSTFSSVFNYISNFLKDTWEGIKTKFSELGTYFYSKLQTIGNFFIGLK

-769 LDYVAKIWENI
+769 LDYVAQVWENI

-806 KKATTERVYFEDTPV
+806 KKTTTERVYFEDTPV
-821 VDGTHKTGLDYVPFD
+821 IDGTHKIGLDYVPFD

-853 NNAYSSTESNEFSN
+853 NNAYSNVENNSFSDIKSST
-867 TSNSVNT
+867 NT
-874 KNSNKSDKKVIL
+874 KNSNKTDKRVIL
-886 NLTINMPTTKAET
+886 NLTINMPTTTKAET

>member
-34 NNAKNSINSA
+34 NTAKNSISSA
-44 FSGLKS
+44 FSGLKN
-50 KINSVKQSIISFKNK
+50 KINSVKQSIVNFKNK
-65 ISSTFSALKAKIVAN
+65 ISSTFSTLKAKIVAN

-111 SQNKASSFWR
+111 SKEKANSF
-121 ILRRIAATLAAG
+121 LGVFKRIATTLAAG
-133 FTIKTAIEG
+133 FTLKTAIEG

-227 IEAIA
+227 IEAVA

-263 FNSKGQINDLEL
+263 FNNKGQIQDLEL

-297 TFKGGLSTISG
+297 TFRGGLSTISG

-344 NTLVRLQEDGTFTR
+344 NTLIKLQEDGTFTK

-364 NIFGEIINVGGKVID
+364 NIFGEIITAGGKVID

-393 AFTGMLV
+393 AIAGLFV
-400 IHEVVKGIGALKN
+400 INKVIVLIGALKT
-413 AMSFT
+413 ALEVLSF
-418 MNSYMLAIGAAI
+418 NPIMLTIGAVIA
-430 TIGVLL
+430 IGVLL

-443 KAKLATLWGSI
+443 KEKLISL
-454 KAFGVK
+454 
-460 IKDFFIKIWE
+460 WE
-470 KIKSFGKALWD
+470 KIKGFVKVFL
-481 LGKKM
+481 
-486 FMLFTPFGLI
+486 LFSGIGLI
-496 ITIGKLVIENW
+496 IKLGQLLVKNW
-507 DLIKAKLAALWG
+507 DLIKAKLASLW
-519 SIKAFGVKIKDFFV
+519 A
-533 KIWEKIKAF
+533 KIKAF
-542 GKALWDI
+542 AKALWDI
-549 GKKMFMLFT
+549 GKKIFMWLS
-558 PFGLIIRVGKLII
+558 PIGLIITVGKLII
-571 ENWDLIKA
+571 ENWDI
-579 KLAALWGSIKAF
+579 
-591 GVKIKDFFVKI
+591 
-602 WEKIKAFGKA
+602 
-612 LWDIGKK
+612 
-619 MFMLFTPFGLIIRVG
+619 
-634 KLIIENWDLIKA
+634 
-646 KLAALWGSI
+646 
-655 KAFGVKIK
+655 
-663 DFFIKIW
+663 
-670 EKIKDFGKALW
+670 
-681 DVGKKMFMLFTPF
+681 
-694 GLIITIGKLVIENWD
+694 
-709 LIKAKFKELGSYL
+709 IKAKFAELGSYL
-722 YNKILDIG
+722 YNKIIDIG
-730 NFFVGLR
+730 NFFIGLK
-737 DKAVDIFFKLIDKL
+737 DKVVDVFFNLIDKL

-780 KGFFSNLGQK
+780 KDFFSNLGQK

-796 ISWFFDDSGE
+796 ISWFFNDSGE
-806 KKATTERVYFEDTPV
+806 KKTTTERVYFEDTPV
-821 VDGTHKTGLDYVPFD
+821 VDGTHRTGLDYVPFD
-836 GYIAELHKGE
+836 GYIAELHRGE

-853 NNAYSSTESNEFSN
+853 NNTYSNVENNSFSDVKTP
-867 TSNSVNT
+867 TSS
-874 KNSNKSDKKVIL
+874 KNSNKSDRKVIL
-886 NLTINMPTTKAET
+886 NLTINMPTTPKVET
-899 DWNRVGEIIVEK
+899 DWNRVGEIIAEK
-911 LEDFMLQNEIA
+911 FEEFMLQNEIA

>member
-1 MLEQLTLAF
+1 MLEQLSLVF
-10 KVIGDGLDSL
+10 KVVGNGQVTLNQISSQIGN
-20 KKIDAQIDALKNSM
+20 LKNNMS
-34 NNAKNSINSA
+34 NFKNSVSSTFGN
-44 FSGLKS
+44 LKS
-50 KINSVKQSIISFKNK
+50 SIGSVKQSLVAFKNK
-65 ISSTFSALKAKIVAN
+65 ISTTFNALKAKITAN
-80 FPAISKLRNGFIG
+80 FPAIGKIRNGFIS
-93 LRRGLGNFGNYA
+93 LRRSLGNFGNYA
-105 QQQFQN
+105 QQQFQK
-111 SQNKASSFWR
+111 SKEKASTLLSV
-121 ILRRIAATLAAG
+121 LKRIATALAAG
-133 FTIKTAIEG
+133 FTIKTAIDG

-160 DMARKKLAWA
+160 DMARRKLAWA
-170 SRFANKTPF
+170 SRFANRTPF
-179 ETEEVVGGMT
+179 ETNEVLSGMT
-189 KLQSYGIEGDRILKT
+189 KLQSYGIEGDRVLKT

-263 FNSKGQINDLEL
+263 FNNKGQINDLEL

-308 AAKSALSTLAGV
+308 ATKSALSTLAGV

-418 MNSYMLAIGAAI
+418 MNPYMLAIGAAI

-470 KIKSFGKALWD
+470 KIK
-481 LGKKM
+481 
-486 FMLFTPFGLI
+486 
-496 ITIGKLVIENW
+496 
-507 DLIKAKLAALWG
+507 
-519 SIKAFGVKIKDFFV
+519 
-533 KIWEKIKAF
+533 
-542 GKALWDI
+542 
-549 GKKMFMLFT
+549 
-558 PFGLIIRVGKLII
+558 
-571 ENWDLIKA
+571 
-579 KLAALWGSIKAF
+579 
-591 GVKIKDFFVKI
+591 
-602 WEKIKAFGKA
+602 
-612 LWDIGKK
+612 
-619 MFMLFTPFGLIIRVG
+619 
-634 KLIIENWDLIKA
+634 
-646 KLAALWGSI
+646 
-655 KAFGVKIK
+655 
-663 DFFIKIW
+663 
-670 EKIKDFGKALW
+670 DFGKALW
-681 DVGKKMFMLFTPF
+681 NVGKKMFMLFTPF
-694 GLIITIGKLVIENWD
+694 GLIITIGKLIIENWD
-709 LIKAKFKELGSYL
+709 LIKAKFSELAGYL
-722 YNKILDIG
+722 YNKIIDIG
-730 NFFVGLR
+730 NFFIGLK
-737 DKAVDIFFKLIDKL
+737 DKVVDVFFNLIDKL

-769 LDYVAKIWENI
+769 LDYVAKIWESI
-780 KGFFSNLGQK
+780 KGFFSGLGEK

-796 ISWFFDDSGE
+796 ISWFFSDSE
-806 KKATTERVYFEDTPV
+806 KKNTNVPMI
-821 VDGTHKTGLDYVPFD
+821 DGTHKTGLDYVPFD
-836 GYIAELHKGE
+836 GYIAELHRGE

-853 NNAYSSTESNEFSN
+853 NNAYSSAESNEFSN

-874 KNSNKSDKKVIL
+874 KNSNKSDKKIIL
-886 NLTINMPTTKAET
+886 NLTVNMSGTKEM
-899 DWNRVGEIIVEK
+899 DWNRIGEMIVEK
-911 LEDFMLQNEIA
+911 LEDLMLQNEIA
-922 KGDI
+922 KGEI

>member
-1 MLEQLTLAF
+1 MFEQLTLAF

-20 KKIDAQIDALKNSM
+20 KKIDAQIDALKNNMS
-34 NNAKNSINSA
+34 NAKNSISSA
-44 FSGLKS
+44 FSSLKS
-50 KINSVKQSIISFKNK
+50 KINSVKQSIINFKNK
-65 ISSTFSALKAKIVAN
+65 ISSTFSGLKAKIVAN

-111 SQNKASSFWR
+111 SKEKANSF
-121 ILRRIAATLAAG
+121 LGVLKRIAATLAAG
-133 FTIKTAIEG
+133 FTLKTAIEG

-179 ETEEVVGGMT
+179 ETEEVVSGMT

-227 IEAIA
+227 IEAVA

-263 FNSKGQINDLEL
+263 FNNKGQIQDLEL

-344 NTLVRLQEDGTFTR
+344 NTLVRLQEDGTFTK
-358 WAENLS
+358 WAENIS
-364 NIFGEIINVGGKVID
+364 NVFGEIINVGGKVID

-418 MNSYMLAIGAAI
+418 MNPYMLAIGAAI

-507 DLIKAKLAALWG
+507 DLIKAKFSELAG
-519 SIKAFGVKIKDFFV
+519 
-533 KIWEKIKAF
+533 
-542 GKALWDI
+542 
-549 GKKMFMLFT
+549 
-558 PFGLIIRVGKLII
+558 
-571 ENWDLIKA
+571 
-579 KLAALWGSIKAF
+579 
-591 GVKIKDFFVKI
+591 
-602 WEKIKAFGKA
+602 
-612 LWDIGKK
+612 
-619 MFMLFTPFGLIIRVG
+619 
-634 KLIIENWDLIKA
+634 
-646 KLAALWGSI
+646 
-655 KAFGVKIK
+655 
-663 DFFIKIW
+663 
-670 EKIKDFGKALW
+670 
-681 DVGKKMFMLFTPF
+681 
-694 GLIITIGKLVIENWD
+694 
-709 LIKAKFKELGSYL
+709 YL
-722 YNKILDIG
+722 YNKIIDIG
-730 NFFVGLR
+730 NFFIGLK
-737 DKAVDIFFKLIDKL
+737 DKAVDVFFKLIDKL

-796 ISWFFDDSGE
+796 ISWFFDDSG
-806 KKATTERVYFEDTPV
+806 KKNATTERVYFEDTPV
-821 VDGTHKTGLDYVPFD
+821 IDGTHKTGLDYVPFD

-853 NNAYSSTESNEFSN
+853 NNAYSNVENNSFSDIKSST
-867 TSNSVNT
+867 NT
-874 KNSNKSDKKVIL
+874 KNSNKTDKRVIL
-886 NLTINMPTTKAET
+886 NLTINMPTTTKAET
-899 DWNRVGEIIVEK
+899 DWNRVGEMIVEK

>member
-34 NNAKNSINSA
+34 NNTKNSISSA
-44 FSGLKS
+44 FSSLKN
-50 KINSVKQSIISFKNK
+50 KISSVKQSIVNFKNK
-65 ISSTFSALKAKIVAN
+65 IKSTFNTLKAKIMAN
-80 FPAISKLRNGFIG
+80 FPVISKLRSGFNG
-93 LRRGLGNFGNYA
+93 LRNRIGRFGNYA
-105 QQQFQN
+105 QRQFEASQQ
-111 SQNKASSFWR
+111 KANTFFG
-121 ILRRIAATLAAG
+121 IIKRIAGALAAG

-142 AGNIE
+142 AANIE
-147 QYRNTLETVLKDS
+147 QYRNTLETVLKDPN
-160 DMARKKLAWA
+160 MARKKLAWA
-170 SRFANKTPF
+170 NRFANKTPF

-227 IEAIA
+227 IEAVA

-249 NMIAEFGKS
+249 NMIADFGKS

-263 FNSKGQINDLEL
+263 FNNKGQIKDMEL

-297 TFKGGLSTISG
+297 TFRGGLSTISG

-344 NTLVRLQEDGTFTR
+344 NTLVRLQEDGTFTK
-358 WAENLS
+358 WAENIS
-364 NIFGEIINVGGKVID
+364 NVFGEIINVGGKVID

-418 MNSYMLAIGAAI
+418 MNPYMLAIGAAI

-436 YRNWDLI
+436 YRNWDL
-443 KAKLATLWGSI
+443 
-454 KAFGVK
+454 V
-460 IKDFFIKIWE
+460 
-470 KIKSFGKALWD
+470 
-481 LGKKM
+481 
-486 FMLFTPFGLI
+486 
-496 ITIGKLVIENW
+496 
-507 DLIKAKLAALWG
+507 KAKLAALWE

-533 KIWEKIKAF
+533 KIWEKIK
-542 GKALWDI
+542 
-549 GKKMFMLFT
+549 
-558 PFGLIIRVGKLII
+558 
-571 ENWDLIKA
+571 
-579 KLAALWGSIKAF
+579 S
-591 GVKIKDFFVKI
+591 
-602 WEKIKAFGKA
+602 
-612 LWDIGKK
+612 
-619 MFMLFTPFGLIIRVG
+619 
-634 KLIIENWDLIKA
+634 
-646 KLAALWGSI
+646 
-655 KAFGVKIK
+655 
-663 DFFIKIW
+663 
-670 EKIKDFGKALW
+670 FGKALW

-694 GLIITIGKLVIENWD
+694 GLIITIGKLIIENWD
-709 LIKAKFKELGSYL
+709 LIKAKFSELGSYL

-730 NFFVGLR
+730 NFFIGLK
-737 DKAVDIFFKLIDKL
+737 DKAVDVFFKLIDKLKSLWEKVKIIFTSIFSSILNFLNDSWEKIKSKFTELKEYFYSKIQNIGNFFVGLKDKVVGVFFKLIDKLKGLWGKLKTIFTSIFSSILNFLNDSWEKIKSKFTELKEYFYSKIQNIGNFFVGLKDKAVDVFFKLIDKL

-769 LDYVAKIWENI
+769 LDYVAQVWENI

-806 KKATTERVYFEDTPV
+806 KKTTTKRVYFEDTPV

-853 NNAYSSTESNEFSN
+853 NNAYSNIENNSFSDVKTSTNNKS
-867 TSNSVNT
+867 
-874 KNSNKSDKKVIL
+874 SNKTDKKIIL
-886 NLTINMPTTKAET
+886 NLTINMPTTAKAET
-899 DWNRVGEIIVEK
+899 DWNRVGEIITEK

>member
-50 KINSVKQSIISFKNK
+50 KINSVKQSIINFKNK
-65 ISSTFSALKAKIVAN
+65 ISSTFRTLKAKIVAN

-111 SQNKASSFWR
+111 NREKANSF
-121 ILRRIAATLAAG
+121 LGVLKRIATTLAAG
-133 FTIKTAIEG
+133 FTLKTAIEG

-160 DMARKKLAWA
+160 NMARKKLAWA

-204 TNRTYLEMIGDM
+204 TNRSYLEMIGDM

-227 IEAIA
+227 IEAVA

-308 AAKSALSTLAGV
+308 AAKSALSTLAGI

-344 NTLVRLQEDGTFTR
+344 NTLVKLQEDGTFTR
-358 WAENLS
+358 WAENIS
-364 NIFGEIINVGGKVID
+364 NVFGEIINVGGKVID

-393 AFTGMLV
+393 AIAGIFV
-400 IHEVVKGIGALKN
+400 INKIIVLIGALKT
-413 AMSFT
+413 ALAGFSF
-418 MNSYMLAIGAAI
+418 NPIMLGIGAVIA
-430 TIGVLL
+430 IGVLL
-436 YRNWDLI
+436 YR
-443 KAKLATLWGSI
+443 
-454 KAFGVK
+454 
-460 IKDFFIKIWE
+460 
-470 KIKSFGKALWD
+470 
-481 LGKKM
+481 
-486 FMLFTPFGLI
+486 
-496 ITIGKLVIENW
+496 NW

-853 NNAYSSTESNEFSN
+853 NNAYLSTESNEFSN

>member
-1 MLEQLTLAF
+1 MLEQLSLVF
-10 KVIGDGLDSL
+10 KVVGNGQVTLNQISSQIGN
-20 KKIDAQIDALKNSM
+20 LKNNMS
-34 NNAKNSINSA
+34 NFKNSVSSTFGN
-44 FSGLKS
+44 LKS
-50 KINSVKQSIISFKNK
+50 SIGSVKQSLVAFKNK
-65 ISSTFSALKAKIVAN
+65 ISTTFNALKAKITAN
-80 FPAISKLRNGFIG
+80 FPAIGKIRNGFIS
-93 LRRGLGNFGNYA
+93 LRRSLGNFGNYA
-105 QQQFQN
+105 QQQFQK
-111 SQNKASSFWR
+111 SKEKASTLLSV
-121 ILRRIAATLAAG
+121 LKRIATALAAG
-133 FTIKTAIEG
+133 FTIKTAIDG

-160 DMARKKLAWA
+160 DMARRKLAWA
-170 SRFANKTPF
+170 SRFANRTPF
-179 ETEEVVGGMT
+179 ETNEVLSGMT
-189 KLQSYGIEGDRILKT
+189 KLQSYGIEGDRVLKT

-263 FNSKGQINDLEL
+263 FNNKGQINDLEL

-308 AAKSALSTLAGV
+308 ATKSALSTLAGV

-344 NTLVRLQEDGTFTR
+344 NTLVKLQEDGTFTR

-418 MNSYMLAIGAAI
+418 MNPYMLAIGAAI

-443 KAKLATLWGSI
+443 KVKLATLWGSI

-470 KIKSFGKALWD
+470 KIKA
-481 LGKKM
+481 
-486 FMLFTPFGLI
+486 
-496 ITIGKLVIENW
+496 
-507 DLIKAKLAALWG
+507 
-519 SIKAFGVKIKDFFV
+519 
-533 KIWEKIKAF
+533 
-542 GKALWDI
+542 
-549 GKKMFMLFT
+549 
-558 PFGLIIRVGKLII
+558 
-571 ENWDLIKA
+571 
-579 KLAALWGSIKAF
+579 
-591 GVKIKDFFVKI
+591 
-602 WEKIKAFGKA
+602 
-612 LWDIGKK
+612 
-619 MFMLFTPFGLIIRVG
+619 
-634 KLIIENWDLIKA
+634 
-646 KLAALWGSI
+646 
-655 KAFGVKIK
+655 
-663 DFFIKIW
+663 
-670 EKIKDFGKALW
+670 FGKALW

-709 LIKAKFKELGSYL
+709 LIKAKLATLWGSIKAFGVKIKDFFIKIWEKIKAFGKALWDVGKKMFMLFTPFGLIITVGKLIIENWDLIKAKFAELGSYL
-722 YNKILDIG
+722 YNKIIDIG
-730 NFFVGLR
+730 NFFIGLK
-737 DKAVDIFFKLIDKL
+737 DKVVDVFFNLIDKL

-769 LDYVAKIWENI
+769 LDYVAKIWESI
-780 KGFFSNLGQK
+780 KGFFSGLGEK

-796 ISWFFDDSGE
+796 ISWFFSDS
-806 KKATTERVYFEDTPV
+806 KKKNTNSPMI
-821 VDGTHKTGLDYVPFD
+821 DGTHKTGLDYVPFD
-836 GYIAELHKGE
+836 GYIAELHRGE

-853 NNAYSSTESNEFSN
+853 NNVYSSAESNEFSN

-874 KNSNKSDKKVIL
+874 KNSNKSDKKIIL
-886 NLTINMPTTKAET
+886 NLTVNMSGTKEM
-899 DWNRVGEIIVEK
+899 DWNRIGEMIVEK
-911 LEDFMLQNEIA
+911 LEDLMLQNEIA
-922 KGDI
+922 KGEI

>member
-1 MLEQLTLAF
+1 MLEQLSLVF
-10 KVIGDGLDSL
+10 KVVGNGQASLNQISSQIGNL
-20 KKIDAQIDALKNSM
+20 KNNMSNLKNSVSSTFG
-34 NNAKNSINSA
+34 N
-44 FSGLKS
+44 LKS
-50 KINSVKQSIISFKNK
+50 TIGSVKQSLVAFKNK
-65 ISSTFSALKAKIVAN
+65 ISTTFNALKAKITAN
-80 FPAISKLRNGFIG
+80 FPAIGKIRNGFIS
-93 LRRGLGNFGNYA
+93 LRRSLGNFGNYA
-105 QQQFQN
+105 QQQFQK
-111 SQNKASSFWR
+111 SKEKASTLLSV
-121 ILRRIAATLAAG
+121 LKRIATALAAG
-133 FTIKTAIEG
+133 FTIKTAIDG

-160 DMARKKLAWA
+160 DMARRKLAWA
-170 SRFANKTPF
+170 SRFANRTPF
-179 ETEEVVGGMT
+179 ETNEVLSGMT
-189 KLQSYGIEGDRILKT
+189 KLQSYGIEGDRVLKT

-263 FNSKGQINDLEL
+263 FNNKGQINDLEL

-308 AAKSALSTLAGV
+308 ATKSALSTLAGV

-344 NTLVRLQEDGTFTR
+344 NTLVRLQEDGTFTK
-358 WAENLS
+358 WAENIS
-364 NIFGEIINVGGKVID
+364 NVFGEIINVGGKVID

-418 MNSYMLAIGAAI
+418 MNPYMLAIGAAI

-481 LGKKM
+481 
-486 FMLFTPFGLI
+486 
-496 ITIGKLVIENW
+496 
-507 DLIKAKLAALWG
+507 
-519 SIKAFGVKIKDFFV
+519 
-533 KIWEKIKAF
+533 
-542 GKALWDI
+542 
-549 GKKMFMLFT
+549 
-558 PFGLIIRVGKLII
+558 
-571 ENWDLIKA
+571 
-579 KLAALWGSIKAF
+579 
-591 GVKIKDFFVKI
+591 
-602 WEKIKAFGKA
+602 
-612 LWDIGKK
+612 
-619 MFMLFTPFGLIIRVG
+619 
-634 KLIIENWDLIKA
+634 
-646 KLAALWGSI
+646 
-655 KAFGVKIK
+655 
-663 DFFIKIW
+663 
-670 EKIKDFGKALW
+670 
-681 DVGKKMFMLFTPF
+681 VGKKMFMLFTPF

-709 LIKAKFKELGSYL
+709 LIKVKLAALWGSIKAFGVKIKDFFIKIWEKIKSFGKALWDVGKKMFMLFTPFGLIITVGKLIIENWDLIKAKFAELGSYL
-722 YNKILDIG
+722 YNKIIDIG
-730 NFFVGLR
+730 NFFIGLK
-737 DKAVDIFFKLIDKL
+737 DKVVDVFFNLIDKL

-780 KGFFSNLGQK
+780 KGFFSGLGEK

-796 ISWFFDDSGE
+796 ISWFFSDSE
-806 KKATTERVYFEDTPV
+806 KKNTNSPMI
-821 VDGTHKTGLDYVPFD
+821 DGTHKTGLDYVPFD
-836 GYIAELHKGE
+836 GYIAELHRGE

-853 NNAYSSTESNEFSN
+853 NNAYSSAESNEFSN

-874 KNSNKSDKKVIL
+874 KNSNKSDKKIIL
-886 NLTINMPTTKAET
+886 NLTVNMSGTKEM
-899 DWNRVGEIIVEK
+899 DWNRIGEMIVEK
-911 LEDFMLQNEIA
+911 LEDLMLQNEIA
-922 KGDI
+922 KGEI

>member
-34 NNAKNSINSA
+34 NTAKNSISSA
-44 FSGLKS
+44 FSGLKN
-50 KINSVKQSIISFKNK
+50 KINSVKQSIVNFKNK
-65 ISSTFSALKAKIVAN
+65 ISSTFSTLKAKIVAN

-111 SQNKASSFWR
+111 SKEKANSF
-121 ILRRIAATLAAG
+121 LGVLKRIATTLAAG
-133 FTIKTAIEG
+133 FTLKTAIEG

-170 SRFANKTPF
+170 SRFANRTPF
-179 ETEEVVGGMT
+179 ETDEVVGGMT
-189 KLQSYGIEGDRILKT
+189 KLQSYGIEGDRVLKT

-263 FNSKGQINDLEL
+263 FNNKGQINDLEL

-308 AAKSALSTLAGV
+308 ATKSALATLAGV

-364 NIFGEIINVGGKVID
+364 SIFGELISWGEKIIN
-379 FIVKWKEVLIPLAS
+379 FIVKWKEILIPLAS
-393 AFTGMLV
+393 AIAGLFV
-400 IHEVVKGIGALKN
+400 INKVIVLIGALKT
-413 AMSFT
+413 ALAALSF
-418 MNSYMLAIGAAI
+418 NPIMLAIGAVIA
-430 TIGVLL
+430 IGVLL
-436 YRNWDLI
+436 YRNWDLV
-443 KAKLATLWGSI
+443 KEKLISLWD
-454 KAFGVK
+454 K
-460 IKDFFIKIWE
+460 IKDFVKVF
-470 KIKSFGKALWD
+470 
-481 LGKKM
+481 
-486 FMLFTPFGLI
+486 LFFSGIGLI
-496 ITIGKLVIENW
+496 IKLGQLLIEN
-507 DLIKAKLAALWG
+507 
-519 SIKAFGVKIKDFFV
+519 
-533 KIWEKIKAF
+533 WEKIKAKLSSLWDKIKAF
-542 GKALWDI
+542 AKALWDI
-549 GKKMFMLFT
+549 GKKIFMWLS
-558 PFGLIIRVGKLII
+558 PIGLIITVGKLII

-579 KLAALWGSIKAF
+579 KFA
-591 GVKIKDFFVKI
+591 
-602 WEKIKAFGKA
+602 
-612 LWDIGKK
+612 
-619 MFMLFTPFGLIIRVG
+619 
-634 KLIIENWDLIKA
+634 
-646 KLAALWGSI
+646 
-655 KAFGVKIK
+655 
-663 DFFIKIW
+663 
-670 EKIKDFGKALW
+670 
-681 DVGKKMFMLFTPF
+681 
-694 GLIITIGKLVIENWD
+694 
-709 LIKAKFKELGSYL
+709 ELGSYL
-722 YNKILDIG
+722 YNKIIDIG
-730 NFFVGLR
+730 NFFIGLK
-737 DKAVDIFFKLIDKL
+737 DKVVDVFFNLIDKL

-761 AASAFDFI
+761 TASAFDFI

-796 ISWFFDDSGE
+796 ISWFFNDSGE
-806 KKATTERVYFEDTPV
+806 KKTTTERVYFEDTPV
-821 VDGTHKTGLDYVPFD
+821 VDGTHRTGLDYVPFD
-836 GYIAELHKGE
+836 GYIAELHRGE

-867 TSNSVNT
+867 ISNSANT
-874 KNSNKSDKKVIL
+874 KNSNKSDKKIIL
-886 NLTINMPTTKAET
+886 NLTVNMSGTKEM
-899 DWNRVGEIIVEK
+899 DWNRIGEMIVEK
-911 LEDFMLQNEIA
+911 LEDLMLQNEIA
-922 KGDI
+922 KGEI

>member
-1 MLEQLTLAF
+1 MLEQLSLVF
-10 KVIGDGLDSL
+10 KVVGNGQVTLNQISSQIGN
-20 KKIDAQIDALKNSM
+20 LKNNMS
-34 NNAKNSINSA
+34 NFKNSVSSTFEN
-44 FSGLKS
+44 LKS
-50 KINSVKQSIISFKNK
+50 TIGSVKQSLVAFKNK
-65 ISSTFSALKAKIVAN
+65 ISTTFNALKAKITAN
-80 FPAISKLRNGFIG
+80 FPAIGKIRNGFIS
-93 LRRGLGNFGNYA
+93 LRRSLGNFGNYA
-105 QQQFQN
+105 QQQFQK
-111 SQNKASSFWR
+111 SKEKASTLLSV
-121 ILRRIAATLAAG
+121 LKRIATALAAG
-133 FTIKTAIEG
+133 FTIKTAIDG

-364 NIFGEIINVGGKVID
+364 NIFGEIINIGGRVID

-393 AFTGMLV
+393 AITGLFV
-400 IHEVVKGIGALKN
+400 INKVIVLIGALKT
-413 AMSFT
+413 ALSAFSF
-418 MNSYMLAIGAAI
+418 NPIMLGIGAVIA
-430 TIGVLL
+430 IGVLL

-443 KAKLATLWGSI
+443 KAKLASLW
-454 KAFGVK
+454 A
-460 IKDFFIKIWE
+460 
-470 KIKSFGKALWD
+470 
-481 LGKKM
+481 
-486 FMLFTPFGLI
+486 
-496 ITIGKLVIENW
+496 
-507 DLIKAKLAALWG
+507 
-519 SIKAFGVKIKDFFV
+519 
-533 KIWEKIKAF
+533 KIKAF
-542 GKALWDI
+542 AKALWDI
-549 GKKMFMLFT
+549 GKKIFMWLS
-558 PFGLIIRVGKLII
+558 PIGLIITVGKLII
-571 ENWDLIKA
+571 Q
-579 KLAALWGSIKAF
+579 
-591 GVKIKDFFVKI
+591 
-602 WEKIKAFGKA
+602 
-612 LWDIGKK
+612 
-619 MFMLFTPFGLIIRVG
+619 
-634 KLIIENWDLIKA
+634 
-646 KLAALWGSI
+646 
-655 KAFGVKIK
+655 
-663 DFFIKIW
+663 
-670 EKIKDFGKALW
+670 
-681 DVGKKMFMLFTPF
+681 
-694 GLIITIGKLVIENWD
+694 NWD
-709 LIKAKFKELGSYL
+709 LIKAKFTELGSYL

-737 DKAVDIFFKLIDKL
+737 DKAVDVFFKLIDKL

-806 KKATTERVYFEDTPV
+806 KKTTTERVYFEDTPV
-821 VDGTHKTGLDYVPFD
+821 IDGTHKTGLDYVPFD

-853 NNAYSSTESNEFSN
+853 NNAYSNAENNSFSDIKSST
-867 TSNSVNT
+867 NT
-874 KNSNKSDKKVIL
+874 KNSNKTDKRVIL
-886 NLTINMPTTKAET
+886 NITINMPTTAKAET
-899 DWNRVGEIIVEK
+899 DWNRVGEMIAEK

>member
-20 KKIDAQIDALKNSM
+20 KKIDAQLDALKNSM
-34 NNAKNSINSA
+34 NNTKNSISSA
-44 FSGLKS
+44 FSSLKN
-50 KINSVKQSIISFKNK
+50 KISTIKQSIVNFKNK
-65 ISSTFSALKAKIVAN
+65 IKSTFNTLKTKIIAN
-80 FPAISKLRNGFIG
+80 FPVISKLRSGFNG
-93 LRRGLGNFGNYA
+93 LRNRIGRFGNYA
-105 QQQFQN
+105 QRQFEASQQ
-111 SQNKASSFWR
+111 KANTFFG
-121 ILRRIAATLAAG
+121 IIKRIAGALAAG

-142 AGNIE
+142 AANIE
-147 QYRNTLETVLKDS
+147 QYRNTLETVLKDPN
-160 DMARKKLAWA
+160 MARKKLAWA
-170 SRFANKTPF
+170 NRFANKTPF

-227 IEAIA
+227 IEAVA

-249 NMIAEFGKS
+249 NMIADFGKN

-263 FNSKGQINDLEL
+263 FNNKGQIKDMEL

-308 AAKSALSTLAGV
+308 AMKSRLSTLAGV

-344 NTLVRLQEDGTFTR
+344 NTLVRLQEDGTFTK
-358 WAENLS
+358 WAENIS

-393 AFTGMLV
+393 AIAGIFV
-400 IHEVVKGIGALKN
+400 INKIIVLIGALKT
-413 AMSFT
+413 ALAGLSF
-418 MNSYMLAIGAAI
+418 NPIMLGIGAVIA
-430 TIGVLL
+430 IGVLL

-470 KIKSFGKALWD
+470 KIKAFGKALWD
-481 LGKKM
+481 IGKKM

-519 SIKAFGVKIKDFFV
+519 SIKAFGVKIKDFF
-533 KIWEKIKAF
+533 
-542 GKALWDI
+542 
-549 GKKMFMLFT
+549 
-558 PFGLIIRVGKLII
+558 
-571 ENWDLIKA
+571 
-579 KLAALWGSIKAF
+579 
-591 GVKIKDFFVKI
+591 
-602 WEKIKAFGKA
+602 
-612 LWDIGKK
+612 
-619 MFMLFTPFGLIIRVG
+619 
-634 KLIIENWDLIKA
+634 
-646 KLAALWGSI
+646 
-655 KAFGVKIK
+655 
-663 DFFIKIW
+663 IKIW
-670 EKIKDFGKALW
+670 EKIKSFGKALW

-694 GLIITIGKLVIENWD
+694 GLIITVGKLIIENWD
-709 LIKAKFKELGSYL
+709 LIKAKFAELGSYL
-722 YNKILDIG
+722 YNKIIDIG
-730 NFFVGLR
+730 NFFIGLK
-737 DKAVDIFFKLIDKL
+737 DKVVDVFFNLIDKL

-796 ISWFFDDSGE
+796 ISWFFDDSG
-806 KKATTERVYFEDTPV
+806 KKNATTERVYFEDTPV

-853 NNAYSSTESNEFSN
+853 NNAYSNVENNSFSDIKSSAN
-867 TSNSVNT
+867 NKS
-874 KNSNKSDKKVIL
+874 SNKTDKKIIL
-886 NLTINMPTTKAET
+886 NLTINMPTTTKAET
-899 DWNRVGEIIVEK
+899 DWNRVGEMIAEK
-911 LEDFMLQNEIA
+911 LEDFLLQNEIA

>member
-34 NNAKNSINSA
+34 NNAKNSISSA
-44 FSGLKS
+44 FSSLKS
-50 KINSVKQSIISFKNK
+50 KINLVKQSIINFKNK
-65 ISSTFSALKAKIVAN
+65 ISSAFSALKAKITAN
-80 FPAISKLRNGFIG
+80 FPAISKLRNGFIA

-111 SQNKASSFWR
+111 SQNKASSFWG

-364 NIFGEIINVGGKVID
+364 NIFGEIINIGGRVID

-393 AFTGMLV
+393 AITGLFV
-400 IHEVVKGIGALKN
+400 INKVIVLIGALKT
-413 AMSFT
+413 ALSAFSF
-418 MNSYMLAIGAAI
+418 NPIMLGIGAVIA
-430 TIGVLL
+430 IGVLL

-443 KAKLATLWGSI
+443 KAKLASLW
-454 KAFGVK
+454 A
-460 IKDFFIKIWE
+460 
-470 KIKSFGKALWD
+470 
-481 LGKKM
+481 
-486 FMLFTPFGLI
+486 
-496 ITIGKLVIENW
+496 
-507 DLIKAKLAALWG
+507 
-519 SIKAFGVKIKDFFV
+519 
-533 KIWEKIKAF
+533 KIKAF
-542 GKALWDI
+542 AKALWDI
-549 GKKMFMLFT
+549 GKKIFMWLS
-558 PFGLIIRVGKLII
+558 PIGLIITVGKLII
-571 ENWDLIKA
+571 Q
-579 KLAALWGSIKAF
+579 
-591 GVKIKDFFVKI
+591 
-602 WEKIKAFGKA
+602 
-612 LWDIGKK
+612 
-619 MFMLFTPFGLIIRVG
+619 
-634 KLIIENWDLIKA
+634 
-646 KLAALWGSI
+646 
-655 KAFGVKIK
+655 
-663 DFFIKIW
+663 
-670 EKIKDFGKALW
+670 
-681 DVGKKMFMLFTPF
+681 
-694 GLIITIGKLVIENWD
+694 NWD
-709 LIKAKFKELGSYL
+709 LIKAKFTELGSYL

-737 DKAVDIFFKLIDKL
+737 EKAVDVFFKLIDKL

-806 KKATTERVYFEDTPV
+806 KKTTTERVYFEDTPV
-821 VDGTHKTGLDYVPFD
+821 IDGTHKTGLDYVPFD

-853 NNAYSSTESNEFSN
+853 NNAYSNAENNSFSDIKSST
-867 TSNSVNT
+867 NT
-874 KNSNKSDKKVIL
+874 KNSNKTDKRVIL
-886 NLTINMPTTKAET
+886 NITINMPTTAKAET
-899 DWNRVGEIIVEK
+899 DWNRVGEMIAEK

>member
-34 NNAKNSINSA
+34 NNAKNSISSA
-44 FSGLKS
+44 FSSLKS
-50 KINSVKQSIISFKNK
+50 KINSVKQSIINFKNK
-65 ISSTFSALKAKIVAN
+65 ISSAFSALKAKITAN
-80 FPAISKLRNGFIG
+80 FPAISKLRNGFIA

-111 SQNKASSFWR
+111 SQNKASSFWG

-344 NTLVRLQEDGTFTR
+344 NTLIKLQEDGTFTK

-364 NIFGEIINVGGKVID
+364 NIFGEIITVGGKVID

-393 AFTGMLV
+393 AITGLFV
-400 IHEVVKGIGALKN
+400 INKVIVLIGALKT
-413 AMSFT
+413 ALSAFSF
-418 MNSYMLAIGAAI
+418 NPIMLGIGAVIA
-430 TIGVLL
+430 IGVLL

-443 KAKLATLWGSI
+443 KAKLASLWAKI
-454 KAFGVK
+454 KAFA
-460 IKDFFIKIWE
+460 
-470 KIKSFGKALWD
+470 KALWNI
-481 LGKKM
+481 GKKI
-486 FMLFTPFGLI
+486 FMWLSPIGLI
-496 ITIGKLVIENW
+496 IT
-507 DLIKAKLAALWG
+507 
-519 SIKAFGVKIKDFFV
+519 
-533 KIWEKIKAF
+533 
-542 GKALWDI
+542 
-549 GKKMFMLFT
+549 
-558 PFGLIIRVGKLII
+558 VGKLII
-571 ENWDLIKA
+571 Q
-579 KLAALWGSIKAF
+579 
-591 GVKIKDFFVKI
+591 
-602 WEKIKAFGKA
+602 
-612 LWDIGKK
+612 
-619 MFMLFTPFGLIIRVG
+619 
-634 KLIIENWDLIKA
+634 
-646 KLAALWGSI
+646 
-655 KAFGVKIK
+655 
-663 DFFIKIW
+663 
-670 EKIKDFGKALW
+670 
-681 DVGKKMFMLFTPF
+681 
-694 GLIITIGKLVIENWD
+694 NWD
-709 LIKAKFKELGSYL
+709 LIKAKFTELGSYL

-737 DKAVDIFFKLIDKL
+737 DKAVDVFFKLIDKL

-806 KKATTERVYFEDTPV
+806 KKTTTERVYFEDTPV
-821 VDGTHKTGLDYVPFD
+821 IDGTHKTGLDYVPFD

-853 NNAYSSTESNEFSN
+853 NNAYSNAENNSFSDIKSST
-867 TSNSVNT
+867 NT
-874 KNSNKSDKKVIL
+874 KNSNKTDKRVIL
-886 NLTINMPTTKAET
+886 NITINMPTTAKAET
-899 DWNRVGEIIVEK
+899 DWNRVGEMIAEK

>member
-20 KKIDAQIDALKNSM
+20 KKIDAQIDALKNNM
-34 NNAKNSINSA
+34 NNAKNSISSA
-44 FSGLKS
+44 FSSLKS
-50 KINSVKQSIISFKNK
+50 KINSVKQSIINFKNK
-65 ISSTFSALKAKIVAN
+65 ISSAFSALKAKITAN
-80 FPAISKLRNGFIG
+80 FPAISKLRNGFIA

-111 SQNKASSFWR
+111 SQNKASSFWG

-364 NIFGEIINVGGKVID
+364 NIFGEIINIGGRVID

-393 AFTGMLV
+393 AITGLFV
-400 IHEVVKGIGALKN
+400 INKVIVLIGALKT
-413 AMSFT
+413 ALSAFSF
-418 MNSYMLAIGAAI
+418 NPIMLGIGAVIA
-430 TIGVLL
+430 IGVLL

-443 KAKLATLWGSI
+443 KAKLASLW
-454 KAFGVK
+454 A
-460 IKDFFIKIWE
+460 
-470 KIKSFGKALWD
+470 
-481 LGKKM
+481 
-486 FMLFTPFGLI
+486 
-496 ITIGKLVIENW
+496 
-507 DLIKAKLAALWG
+507 
-519 SIKAFGVKIKDFFV
+519 
-533 KIWEKIKAF
+533 KIKAF
-542 GKALWDI
+542 AKALWDI
-549 GKKMFMLFT
+549 GKKIFMWLS
-558 PFGLIIRVGKLII
+558 PIGLIITVGKLII
-571 ENWDLIKA
+571 Q
-579 KLAALWGSIKAF
+579 
-591 GVKIKDFFVKI
+591 
-602 WEKIKAFGKA
+602 
-612 LWDIGKK
+612 
-619 MFMLFTPFGLIIRVG
+619 
-634 KLIIENWDLIKA
+634 
-646 KLAALWGSI
+646 
-655 KAFGVKIK
+655 
-663 DFFIKIW
+663 
-670 EKIKDFGKALW
+670 
-681 DVGKKMFMLFTPF
+681 
-694 GLIITIGKLVIENWD
+694 NWD
-709 LIKAKFKELGSYL
+709 LIKAKFTELGSYL

-737 DKAVDIFFKLIDKL
+737 DKAVDVFFKLIDKL

-806 KKATTERVYFEDTPV
+806 KKTTTERVYFEDTPV
-821 VDGTHKTGLDYVPFD
+821 IDGTHKTGLDYVPFD

-853 NNAYSSTESNEFSN
+853 NNAYSNAENNSFSDIKSST
-867 TSNSVNT
+867 NT
-874 KNSNKSDKKVIL
+874 KNSNKTDKRVIL
-886 NLTINMPTTKAET
+886 NITINMPTTAKAET
-899 DWNRVGEIIVEK
+899 DWNRVGEMIAEK

>member
-1 MLEQLTLAF
+1 MLEQLSLVF
-10 KVIGDGLDSL
+10 KVVGNGQVTLNQISSQIGN
-20 KKIDAQIDALKNSM
+20 LKNNMS
-34 NNAKNSINSA
+34 NFKNSVSSTFGN
-44 FSGLKS
+44 LKS
-50 KINSVKQSIISFKNK
+50 SIGSVKQSLVAFKNK
-65 ISSTFSALKAKIVAN
+65 ISTTFNALKAKITAN
-80 FPAISKLRNGFIG
+80 FPAIGKIRNGFIS
-93 LRRGLGNFGNYA
+93 LRRSLGNFGNYA
-105 QQQFQN
+105 QQQFQK
-111 SQNKASSFWR
+111 SKEKASTLLSV
-121 ILRRIAATLAAG
+121 LKRIATALAAG
-133 FTIKTAIEG
+133 FTIKTAIDG

-160 DMARKKLAWA
+160 DMARRKLAWA
-170 SRFANKTPF
+170 SRFANRTPF
-179 ETEEVVGGMT
+179 ETNEVLSGMT
-189 KLQSYGIEGDRILKT
+189 KLQSYGIEGDRVLKT

-263 FNSKGQINDLEL
+263 FNNKGQINDLEL

-308 AAKSALSTLAGV
+308 ATKSALSTLAGV

-344 NTLVRLQEDGTFTR
+344 NTLVKLQEDGTFTR

-418 MNSYMLAIGAAI
+418 MNPYMLAIGAAI

-470 KIKSFGKALWD
+470 KIKA
-481 LGKKM
+481 
-486 FMLFTPFGLI
+486 
-496 ITIGKLVIENW
+496 
-507 DLIKAKLAALWG
+507 
-519 SIKAFGVKIKDFFV
+519 
-533 KIWEKIKAF
+533 
-542 GKALWDI
+542 
-549 GKKMFMLFT
+549 
-558 PFGLIIRVGKLII
+558 
-571 ENWDLIKA
+571 
-579 KLAALWGSIKAF
+579 
-591 GVKIKDFFVKI
+591 
-602 WEKIKAFGKA
+602 
-612 LWDIGKK
+612 
-619 MFMLFTPFGLIIRVG
+619 
-634 KLIIENWDLIKA
+634 
-646 KLAALWGSI
+646 
-655 KAFGVKIK
+655 
-663 DFFIKIW
+663 
-670 EKIKDFGKALW
+670 FGKALW

-709 LIKAKFKELGSYL
+709 LIKAKLATLWGSIKAFGVKIKDFFIKIWEKIKAFGKALWDVGKKMFMLFTPFGLIITVGKLIIENWDLIKAKFAELGSYL
-722 YNKILDIG
+722 YNKIIDIG
-730 NFFVGLR
+730 NFFIGLK
-737 DKAVDIFFKLIDKL
+737 DKVVDVFFNLIDKL

-769 LDYVAKIWENI
+769 LDYVAKIWESI
-780 KGFFSNLGQK
+780 KGFFSGLGEK

-796 ISWFFDDSGE
+796 ISWFFSDS
-806 KKATTERVYFEDTPV
+806 KKKNTNSPMI
-821 VDGTHKTGLDYVPFD
+821 DGTHKTGLDYVPFD
-836 GYIAELHKGE
+836 GYIAELHRGE

-853 NNAYSSTESNEFSN
+853 NNVYSSAESNEFSN

-874 KNSNKSDKKVIL
+874 KNSNKSDKKIIL
-886 NLTINMPTTKAET
+886 NLTVNMSGTKEM
-899 DWNRVGEIIVEK
+899 DWNRIGEMIVEK
-911 LEDFMLQNEIA
+911 LEDLMLQNEIA
-922 KGDI
+922 KGEI

>member
-20 KKIDAQIDALKNSM
+20 KKIDAQLDALKNSM
-34 NNAKNSINSA
+34 NNTKNSISSA
-44 FSGLKS
+44 FSSLKN
-50 KINSVKQSIISFKNK
+50 KISTIKQSIVNFKNK
-65 ISSTFSALKAKIVAN
+65 IKSTFNTLKTKIIAN
-80 FPAISKLRNGFIG
+80 FPVISKLRSGFNG
-93 LRRGLGNFGNYA
+93 LRNRIGRFGNYA
-105 QQQFQN
+105 QRQFEASQQ
-111 SQNKASSFWR
+111 KANTFFG
-121 ILRRIAATLAAG
+121 IIKRIAGALAAG

-142 AGNIE
+142 AANIE
-147 QYRNTLETVLKDS
+147 QYRNTLETVLKDPN
-160 DMARKKLAWA
+160 MARKKLAWA
-170 SRFANKTPF
+170 NRFANKTPF

-227 IEAIA
+227 IEAVA

-249 NMIAEFGKS
+249 NMIADFGKN

-263 FNSKGQINDLEL
+263 FNNKGQIKDMEL

-308 AAKSALSTLAGV
+308 AMKSRLSTLAGV

-344 NTLVRLQEDGTFTR
+344 NTLVRLQEDGTFTK
-358 WAENLS
+358 WAENIS

-393 AFTGMLV
+393 AIAGIFV
-400 IHEVVKGIGALKN
+400 INKIIVLIGALKT
-413 AMSFT
+413 ALAGLSF
-418 MNSYMLAIGAAI
+418 NPIMLGIGAVIA
-430 TIGVLL
+430 IGVLL

-460 IKDFFIKIWE
+460 IKDFFIKIWK
-470 KIKSFGKALWD
+470 KIKAFGKALWD
-481 LGKKM
+481 VGKKM

-519 SIKAFGVKIKDFFV
+519 SIKAFGVKIKDFF
-533 KIWEKIKAF
+533 
-542 GKALWDI
+542 
-549 GKKMFMLFT
+549 
-558 PFGLIIRVGKLII
+558 
-571 ENWDLIKA
+571 
-579 KLAALWGSIKAF
+579 
-591 GVKIKDFFVKI
+591 
-602 WEKIKAFGKA
+602 
-612 LWDIGKK
+612 
-619 MFMLFTPFGLIIRVG
+619 
-634 KLIIENWDLIKA
+634 
-646 KLAALWGSI
+646 
-655 KAFGVKIK
+655 
-663 DFFIKIW
+663 IKIW
-670 EKIKDFGKALW
+670 EKIKSFGKALW

-694 GLIITIGKLVIENWD
+694 GLIITVGKLIIENWD
-709 LIKAKFKELGSYL
+709 LIKAKFAELGSYL
-722 YNKILDIG
+722 YNKIIDIG
-730 NFFVGLR
+730 NFFIGLK
-737 DKAVDIFFKLIDKL
+737 DKVVDVFFNLIDKL

-796 ISWFFDDSGE
+796 ISWFFDDSG
-806 KKATTERVYFEDTPV
+806 KKNATTERVYFEDTPV

-853 NNAYSSTESNEFSN
+853 NNAYSNVENNSFSDIKSSAN
-867 TSNSVNT
+867 NKS
-874 KNSNKSDKKVIL
+874 SNKTDKKIIL
-886 NLTINMPTTKAET
+886 NLTINMPTTTKAET
-899 DWNRVGEIIVEK
+899 DWNRVGEMIAEK
-911 LEDFMLQNEIA
+911 LEDFLLQNEIA

>member
-34 NNAKNSINSA
+34 NNAKNSISSA
-44 FSGLKS
+44 FNGLKS
-50 KINSVKQSIISFKNK
+50 KINSVKQSIINFKNK

-111 SQNKASSFWR
+111 SKEKANSFLGVLKR
-121 ILRRIAATLAAG
+121 IVTTLAAG
-133 FTIKTAIEG
+133 FTLKTAIEG

-227 IEAIA
+227 IEAVA

-263 FNSKGQINDLEL
+263 FNNKGQIQDLEL

-297 TFKGGLSTISG
+297 TFRGGLSTISG

-344 NTLVRLQEDGTFTR
+344 NTLIKLQEDGTFTR

-364 NIFGEIINVGGKVID
+364 NIFGEIINIGGKVID

-393 AFTGMLV
+393 AITGLFV
-400 IHEVVKGIGALKN
+400 INKIIVLIGALKT
-413 AMSFT
+413 ALAAFSF
-418 MNSYMLAIGAAI
+418 NPIMLGIGAIIAVC
-430 TIGVLL
+430 IGL
-436 YRNWDLI
+436 YRNW
-443 KAKLATLWGSI
+443 
-454 KAFGVK
+454 
-460 IKDFFIKIWE
+460 E
-470 KIKSFGKALWD
+470 
-481 LGKKM
+481 
-486 FMLFTPFGLI
+486 
-496 ITIGKLVIENW
+496 LV
-507 DLIKAKLAALWG
+507 KAKLAALWE

-533 KIWEKIKAF
+533 KIWEKIKSF
-542 GKALWDI
+542 GKALWDV

-558 PFGLIIRVGKLII
+558 PFGLIITIGKLII

-602 WEKIKAFGKA
+602 WEKIK
-612 LWDIGKK
+612 
-619 MFMLFTPFGLIIRVG
+619 
-634 KLIIENWDLIKA
+634 
-646 KLAALWGSI
+646 S
-655 KAFGVKIK
+655 
-663 DFFIKIW
+663 
-670 EKIKDFGKALW
+670 FGKALW
-681 DVGKKMFMLFTPF
+681 DVGKKIFMLFTPF
-694 GLIITIGKLVIENWD
+694 GLIITIGKLIIENWD
-709 LIKAKFKELGSYL
+709 LIKAKFSELGSYL

-730 NFFVGLR
+730 NFFIGLK
-737 DKAVDIFFKLIDKL
+737 DKAVDVFFKLIDKL

-796 ISWFFDDSGE
+796 ISWFFNDSGE
-806 KKATTERVYFEDTPV
+806 KKTTTERVYFEDTPV
-821 VDGTHKTGLDYVPFD
+821 VDGTHRTGLDYVPFD
-836 GYIAELHKGE
+836 GYIAELHRGE

-853 NNAYSSTESNEFSN
+853 NNTYSNVENKSFSDVKTSTSS
-867 TSNSVNT
+867 
-874 KNSNKSDKKVIL
+874 KNSNKSDRKVIL
-886 NLTINMPTTKAET
+886 NLTINMPTTPKVET
-899 DWNRVGEIIVEK
+899 DWNRVGEIIAEK

>member
-1 MLEQLTLAF
+1 MLEQLSLVF
-10 KVIGDGLDSL
+10 KVVGNGQASLNQISSQIGNL
-20 KKIDAQIDALKNSM
+20 KNNMSNLKNSV
-34 NNAKNSINSA
+34 SSA
-44 FSGLKS
+44 FGSLKNT
-50 KINSVKQSIISFKNK
+50 IGSVKQSLVAFKNK
-65 ISSTFSALKAKIVAN
+65 ISTTFNAMKAKITAN
-80 FPAISKLRNGFIG
+80 FPAISKLRNGFIS
-93 LRRGLGNFGNYA
+93 LRRSLGNFGNYA

-111 SQNKASSFWR
+111 SKEKANAFFS
-121 ILRRIAATLAAG
+121 ILKRIATALAAG
-133 FTIKTAIEG
+133 FTIKTAIDG

-179 ETEEVVGGMT
+179 ETDEVVSGMT
-189 KLQSYGIEGDRILKT
+189 KLQSYGIEGDRVLKT

-263 FNSKGQINDLEL
+263 FNNKGQINDLEL

-308 AAKSALSTLAGV
+308 ATKSALSTLAGV

-344 NTLVRLQEDGTFTR
+344 NTLVRLQEDGTFTK
-358 WAENLS
+358 WAENIS
-364 NIFGEIINVGGKVID
+364 NVFGEIINVGGKVID

-418 MNSYMLAIGAAI
+418 MNPYMLAIGAAI

-481 LGKKM
+481 
-486 FMLFTPFGLI
+486 
-496 ITIGKLVIENW
+496 
-507 DLIKAKLAALWG
+507 
-519 SIKAFGVKIKDFFV
+519 
-533 KIWEKIKAF
+533 
-542 GKALWDI
+542 
-549 GKKMFMLFT
+549 
-558 PFGLIIRVGKLII
+558 
-571 ENWDLIKA
+571 
-579 KLAALWGSIKAF
+579 
-591 GVKIKDFFVKI
+591 
-602 WEKIKAFGKA
+602 
-612 LWDIGKK
+612 
-619 MFMLFTPFGLIIRVG
+619 
-634 KLIIENWDLIKA
+634 
-646 KLAALWGSI
+646 
-655 KAFGVKIK
+655 
-663 DFFIKIW
+663 
-670 EKIKDFGKALW
+670 
-681 DVGKKMFMLFTPF
+681 VGKKMFMLFTPF

-709 LIKAKFKELGSYL
+709 LIKVKLAALWGSIKAFGVKIKDFFIKIWEKIKSFGKALWDVGKKMFMLFTPFGLIITVGKLIIENWDLIKAKFAELGSYL
-722 YNKILDIG
+722 YNKIIDIG
-730 NFFVGLR
+730 NFFIGLK
-737 DKAVDIFFKLIDKL
+737 DKVVDVFFNLIDKL

-769 LDYVAKIWENI
+769 LDYVAKIWESI
-780 KGFFSNLGQK
+780 KGFFSGLGEK

-796 ISWFFDDSGE
+796 ISWFFSDSE
-806 KKATTERVYFEDTPV
+806 KKNTNSPMI
-821 VDGTHKTGLDYVPFD
+821 DGTHKTGLDYVPFD
-836 GYIAELHKGE
+836 GYIAELHRGE

-853 NNAYSSTESNEFSN
+853 NNAYSSAESNEFSN

-874 KNSNKSDKKVIL
+874 KNSNKSDKKIIL
-886 NLTINMPTTKAET
+886 NLTVNMSGTKEM
-899 DWNRVGEIIVEK
+899 DWNRIGEMIVEK
-911 LEDFMLQNEIA
+911 LEDLMLQNEIA
-922 KGDI
+922 KGEI

>member
-34 NNAKNSINSA
+34 NNAKNSISSA
-44 FSGLKS
+44 FSSLKS
-50 KINSVKQSIISFKNK
+50 KINSVKQSIINFKNK
-65 ISSTFSALKAKIVAN
+65 ISSAFSALKAKITAN
-80 FPAISKLRNGFIG
+80 FPAISKLRNGFIA

-111 SQNKASSFWR
+111 SQNKASSFWG

-227 IEAIA
+227 IETVA

-263 FNSKGQINDLEL
+263 FNNKGQIQDLEL

-297 TFKGGLSTISG
+297 TFRGGLSTISG

-364 NIFGEIINVGGKVID
+364 NIFGEIINIGGKVID
-379 FIVKWKEVLIPLAS
+379 FIVKWKEVLIPLVS
-393 AFTGMLV
+393 AITGLFV
-400 IHEVVKGIGALKN
+400 INKIIVLIGALKT
-413 AMSFT
+413 ALAAFSFNPI
-418 MNSYMLAIGAAI
+418 MVGIGAVIA
-430 TIGVLL
+430 IGVLL

-443 KAKLATLWGSI
+443 KAKLASLW
-454 KAFGVK
+454 A
-460 IKDFFIKIWE
+460 
-470 KIKSFGKALWD
+470 
-481 LGKKM
+481 
-486 FMLFTPFGLI
+486 
-496 ITIGKLVIENW
+496 
-507 DLIKAKLAALWG
+507 
-519 SIKAFGVKIKDFFV
+519 
-533 KIWEKIKAF
+533 KIKAF

-549 GKKMFMLFT
+549 GKKIFMWLS
-558 PFGLIIRVGKLII
+558 PIGLIITVGKLII
-571 ENWDLIKA
+571 Q
-579 KLAALWGSIKAF
+579 
-591 GVKIKDFFVKI
+591 
-602 WEKIKAFGKA
+602 
-612 LWDIGKK
+612 
-619 MFMLFTPFGLIIRVG
+619 
-634 KLIIENWDLIKA
+634 
-646 KLAALWGSI
+646 
-655 KAFGVKIK
+655 
-663 DFFIKIW
+663 
-670 EKIKDFGKALW
+670 
-681 DVGKKMFMLFTPF
+681 
-694 GLIITIGKLVIENWD
+694 NWD
-709 LIKAKFKELGSYL
+709 LIKAKFAELGSYL

-730 NFFVGLR
+730 GFFVGLK
-737 DKAVDIFFKLIDKL
+737 DKAVDVFFKLIDKL

-806 KKATTERVYFEDTPV
+806 KKTTTERVYFEDTPV
-821 VDGTHKTGLDYVPFD
+821 LDGTHKTGLDYVPFD

-853 NNAYSSTESNEFSN
+853 NNNYSNVENNSFSDVKSSTSSK
-867 TSNSVNT
+867 S
-874 KNSNKSDKKVIL
+874 SNKSDRKVIL
-886 NLTINMPTTKAET
+886 NLTINIPSTPKIET
-899 DWNRVGEIIVEK
+899 DWNKVGEIIAEK